1 MIIDIIDPIYLLFTE
16 KNVKTV
22 ENKIEDF
29 KIDFNIR
36 VPLWKNQSRVAK
48 CVVEKI
54 NNKVR
59 VLSWTSRTSKVYV

>member
-54 NNKVR
+54 NN
-59 VLSWTSRTSKVYV
+59 